1 MDGIKSLVK
10 RHPLVTYFSLAYALT
25 WALAPLLTISLLL
38 GVVGLF
44 MPAVAAII
52 VIAMTEGKLKVK
64 DLLQRL
70 KIWHV
75 GLRWYMVA
83 LGLPV
88 LLSAAVVALS
98 VLLGAPARVEFSPI
112 SPLTMVIFVLVVGEE
127 IGWRGYA
134 LPKLLQNHSAVMASL
149 ILGVLWGG
157 WHLPTFFIAGS
168 PQAGIP
174 FVSFLLFTTGASV
187 LFTWLY
193 LHTQGSLLLAMLFH
207 GAINSFGLVN
217 TALDPSSRWWLM
229 GIVYVAAAFL
239 VSIVAGL
246 NLGRQPAAQSE
257 VEPIAV
263 ILNSPS

>member
-10 RHPLVTYFSLAYALT
+10 RHPLVTYFVLAYALT
-25 WALAPLLTISLLL
+25 WILAPLLTISLLL
-38 GVVGLF
+38 GVVGLL
-44 MPAVAAII
+44 MPAMAAVI
-52 VIAMTEGKLKVK
+52 VTAMTEGKPRVK
-64 DLLQRL
+64 DLFQRL
-70 KIWHV
+70 KLWRV
-75 GLRWYMVA
+75 GLRWYVVA

-98 VLLGAPARVEFSPI
+98 VLLGAPAQIELSPV
-112 SPLTMVIFVLVVGEE
+112 SLLTLVVFVLVVGEE

-134 LPKLLQNHSAVMASL
+134 LPKLLQTRSAVTASL

-168 PQAGIP
+168 PQASIP
-174 FVSFLLFTTGASV
+174 FIAFLLFTTGASV

-193 LHTQGSLLLAMLFH
+193 LHTQGSLLIATLFH
-207 GAINSFGLVN
+207 GAINSFGFVN
-217 TALDPSSRWWLM
+217 NALDPASRWWLT

-246 NLGRQPAAQSE
+246 NLGRQPAAQAE
-257 VEPIAV
+257 TAPA
-263 ILNSPS
+263 